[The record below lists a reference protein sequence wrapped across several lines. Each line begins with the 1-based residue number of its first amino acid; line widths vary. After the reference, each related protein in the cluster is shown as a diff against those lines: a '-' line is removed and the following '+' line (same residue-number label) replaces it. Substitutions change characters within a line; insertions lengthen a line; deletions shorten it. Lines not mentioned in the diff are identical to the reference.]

1 MLASILLY
9 LPISNATVEQLFS
22 IMGVVKTKIRNSLA
36 TPMVEAILFVRYSL
50 KRRSETCADCIILP
64 QMLTKFNYN
73 MYDHIRARNV
83 LGPRV
88 NQDQD
93 IDDEEE
99 ENDLVQV
106 LDDVEELFGEPI
118 FLTFN

>member
-1 MLASILLY
+1 MNFVLIKKKRVILL
-9 LPISNATVEQLFS
+9 
-22 IMGVVKTKIRNSLA
+22 
-36 TPMVEAILFVRYSL
+36 
-50 KRRSETCADCIILP
+50 
-64 QMLTKFNYN
+64 QMLTKFNYS

-106 LDDVEELFGEPI
+106 LDDVEELFGESI
-118 FLTFN
+118 FLTFS

>member
-9 LPISNATVEQLFS
+9 LSISNATVERLFS
-22 IMGVVKTKIRNSLA
+22 IMGVVKNKIRNSLA
-36 TPMVEAILFVRYSL
+36 TPMVKAIRSVRYSL

-99 ENDLVQV
+99 EHDYVQV
-106 LDDVEELFGEPI
+106 LDDVEELFGAPI
-118 FLTFN
+118 FFTFN